1 MLIKMWAA
9 GVAGQA
15 SWIVSY
21 PFDIVKTQI
30 QCTESRR
37 VGMMEV
43 SRRIHATEGTL
54 GFFKGLSPSLARSF
68 VVNSVA
74 LPAFEYLNDR
84 YMYGPS
90 DDVSNGERRQRS
102 D

>member
-37 VGMMEV
+37 VGLMEV
-43 SRRIHATEGTL
+43 SRRIYAEEGTL
-54 GFFKGLSPSLARSF
+54 GFFKGVSPTLARSF

-74 LPAFEYLNDR
+74 LPCFEYLNDK
-84 YMYGPS
+84 YLYDSKDGSKS
-90 DDVSNGERRQRS
+90 D
-102 D
+102 